1 MQKPNKS
8 LLGVGVLTA
17 VVVAAESLLHGGP
30 AALAAPLTSDFKLAA
45 VAPSQG
51 TEKQREARLIEAE
64 RKEGKLLLWAGGPA
78 KEWANVFNKF
88 RKRYP
93 FLVVEHWRG
102 DDPDMHQKI
111 TSEAKAGV
119 YNVDVMGGE
128 ISYLAELKKTG
139 LMKKYNWPN
148 TVGWSAENKD
158 PEGYWVTRN
167 IIVVVVAYNT
177 DLVSPTEAPKTW
189 DDLLDPKWKGTISMD
204 KEGADWILMLW
215 AAWGKE
221 KTVNYLKNLSKNN
234 VVLGAGATA
243 RTEMLAAGAYKIDLR
258 LNLHGVLDYQKKGAP
273 LEWVRS
279 DPILA
284 KATPIFIAE
293 HAPHPNA
300 ATLFADWFTSLE
312 GQQAYYDATGRL
324 LPHPKIKSRIAE
336 ALKGTRVVQFPAEL
350 VVHGRE
356 AEGIWRDIFFK

>member
-1 MQKPNKS
+1 MQRLDN
-8 LLGVGVLTA
+8 LLLWALVITGFLL
-17 VVVAAESLLHGGP
+17 AARESAP
-30 AALAAPLTSDFKLAA
+30 ATAAPLASDLKIAA
-45 VAPSQG
+45 VAPSQEA
-51 TEKQREARLIEAE
+51 EKQREARLIEAAK
-64 RKEGKLLLWAGGPA
+64 KEGKLLLWAGGPA

-88 RKRYP
+88 RERYP

-102 DDPDMHQKI
+102 DDPDMHQRI

-119 YNVDVMGGE
+119 YNVDFMGGE

-148 TVGWSAENKD
+148 AVGWSAEHKD

-167 IIVVVVAYNT
+167 IIVVVASYNT
-177 DLVSPTEAPKTW
+177 NLVSPSEAPKNW

-204 KEGADWILMLW
+204 KEGADWVLMFW

-221 KTVNYLKNLSKNN
+221 KTVNYLKNLAKNN
-234 VVLGAGATA
+234 IALGPGATA
-243 RTEMLAAGAYKIDLR
+243 RTEMLGAGAYKIDLR

-273 LEWVRS
+273 LEWIRT

-300 ATLFADWFTSLE
+300 AMLFADWFTSLE

-324 LPHPKIKSRIAE
+324 LPHPKVKSRISD
-336 ALKGTRVVQFPAEL
+336 ALKGLRVVQFPPEL

-356 AEGIWRDIFFK
+356 AETIWRDIFYK